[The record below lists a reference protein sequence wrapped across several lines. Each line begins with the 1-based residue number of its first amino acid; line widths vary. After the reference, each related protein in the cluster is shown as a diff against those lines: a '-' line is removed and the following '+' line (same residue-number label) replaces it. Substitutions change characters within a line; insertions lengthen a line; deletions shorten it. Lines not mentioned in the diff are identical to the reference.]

1 MYTVI
6 ECLGD
11 RIKGDQPGGVRLTPP
26 VDESLEAL
34 ATRTAA
40 IGRQLLAARC

>member
-1 MYTVI
+1 MHTVI
-6 ECLGD
+6 DRLGD

-34 ATRTAA
+34 ATRTVA
-40 IGRQLLAARC
+40 IGRQFLAASG